1 VKGCTAKSIDMKTE
15 LTEAEKIPI
24 EHQLKCE
31 GCGKI
36 LDMRDPSVIC
46 HGWIENGEI
55 VCYDDKEI
63 EYSGSKKLG
72 DNRYYTSSN
81 IEININ

>member
-1 VKGCTAKSIDMKTE
+1 MKTE
-15 LTEAEKIPI
+15 PTEAEKIPI

-46 HGWIENGEI
+46 HGWIENDEI
-55 VCYDDKEI
+55 VCYDDEEI
-63 EYSGSKKLG
+63 EYSGSKKIRRQQVLHFFK
-72 DNRYYTSSN
+72 N
-81 IEININ
+81 